1 MEKNLQASQ
10 RGQRPSFPIWW
21 HIYEPFFSF
30 LAFPSFFLCSFSV
43 FFIIFSLVFRYSSY
57 FLLLSGEGERP
68 LLFDKCVKRTSPRPA
83 VQPASRIHQKCVENL
98 KSITVQLLWN
108 GSGTAETALRLL
120 WIRCQKRRESDL
132 LWSNQRGIDSVVCCC
147 LSMRQHSRPTGQR
160 GPMNTANEEWAG
172 PTVTCALGAKS
183 ALPHFTRPYL
193 IASDFSGGHH
203 VVANRTASVLS
214 FFIYLFISCFR
225 LLSHSLRLFL
235 ASLGIP
241 IGFFRWIEFWEGQQ
255 AVSRKRVWAVH

>member
-1 MEKNLQASQ
+1 MSVRCSLINVWNGPVLARPSSQ
-10 RGQRPSFPIWW
+10 RPGSI
-21 HIYEPFFSF
+21 
-30 LAFPSFFLCSFSV
+30 
-43 FFIIFSLVFRYSSY
+43 
-57 FLLLSGEGERP
+57 
-68 LLFDKCVKRTSPRPA
+68 KN
-83 VQPASRIHQKCVENL
+83 ASRIL
-98 KSITVQLLWN
+98 KASQCNYSEMALALLRLLWDC
-108 GSGTAETALRLL
+108 SETALRLL
-120 WIRCQKRRESDL
+120 WIRCQKRRKSDL

-214 FFIYLFISCFR
+214 FFIYFFLSCFR